1 MQNALFDSERKKK
14 KVLGLC
20 KRKGN
25 AVQFYQSVNSKQNHG
40 LFYMI
45 AKELTFLLENLLI
58 FF

>member
-1 MQNALFDSERKKK
+1 MHFLIQNEKKK
-14 KVLGLC
+14 KILGLC